1 MERLRSACLLAM
13 VAFAAPVAFGQQSP
27 PIQQQAGTV
36 AVIGDVAHC
45 DNYPLPVGSAL
56 TILQVV
62 RKAVPLSDTVQV
74 KVIRAGHDRAQ
85 WTQLVSAT
93 SLENGE
99 PVSNG
104 DVLVVQSLSPL
115 TVGVQNN
122 AALRT
127 DNGVLVLGLAPSV
140 VIGDV
145 LQQTNNL
152 PLAEGQLKV
161 ISRFQGQKPV
171 DRAEL
176 HLPIA
181 HGDVISIAHDNQTAL
196 KGFGSMSPTFSEW
209 KSTSVP
215 VARDPF
221 SPNGSTPGRDVA
233 QSAQSK
239 PEPFQFPAFPADPLI
254 LPVPDGTSSGSTGDT
269 NDTGDTDTDAATA
282 NDKVSALRISQS
294 EDIADDRP
302 LKNKIRLASHEATIA
317 PAAPLEIALDAA
329 PNTSA
334 ALNPWN
340 LMFIG
345 GLLLAGTL
353 ILVGTMRSD
362 TTDDRIIGAGTI
374 PQPTILEAPL
384 MQADAAQSPP
394 PVTDSNTAVSK
405 TTASTAI
412 RETPMANPKVAE
424 TKLAAPKAE
433 QPNVSKTSSL
443 VSELEWFST
452 DWHGRAVAT
461 SGSAADKSQS
471 HSPAT
476 FDAETVSPEAVAPKA
491 AVPKAVAPKT
501 VVAATSVR
509 QAARPERLITATP
522 AAAASQA
529 DAVAETNPRE
539 IATAETVSD
548 SRIKES
554 APQPTAINEQEAV
567 NAELSLPQADR
578 MQTATENSFS
588 DLEDLLQN
596 RLPIDLCETQL
607 PLRVAL
613 FGKPLGPRR
622 LRIDAAHTA
631 VPDPH
636 MNLTADRRREVSV
649 VAAASQASEAPNADE
664 TAGSLDRALHFLQ
677 ERTNP

>member
-13 VAFAAPVAFGQQSP
+13 VAFAAPVAFGQQTP

-36 AVIGDVAHC
+36 AIIGDVAHC
-45 DNYPLPVGSAL
+45 DNYPLPVGPAL
-56 TILQVV
+56 TIFQAV

-74 KVIRAGHDRAQ
+74 RVIRAGHDSAQ
-85 WTQLVSAT
+85 WTQTVSAT
-93 SLENGE
+93 SLDNGE
-99 PVSNG
+99 PVTNG
-104 DVLVVQSLSPL
+104 DVLVVQSLPPI
-115 TVGVQNN
+115 TVGVQHS

-127 DNGVLVLGLAPSV
+127 DNGVLVLGLAPGV

-161 ISRFQGQKPV
+161 ISRFQGQKPF

-176 HLPIA
+176 HLSIA

-239 PEPFQFPAFPADPLI
+239 PEPFQFPAFPVDPLI
-254 LPVPDGTSSGSTGDT
+254 PAVPDGTSSGSTGDT
-269 NDTGDTDTDAATA
+269 NDTGDTDAATA
-282 NDKVSALRISQS
+282 NDNVSALRISQS
-294 EDIADDRP
+294 EDIADDQP

-374 PQPTILEAPL
+374 PQRTILEAPL
-384 MQADAAQSPP
+384 KQADATQSTP
-394 PVTDSNTAVSK
+394 PVTDSNTADSK

-461 SGSAADKSQS
+461 SASAADKSQS
-471 HSPAT
+471 HSPVT
-476 FDAETVSPEAVAPKA
+476 FDAETAVPKA
-491 AVPKAVAPKT
+491 AVPKTVAPKT
-501 VVAATSVR
+501 AIAATAMW

-522 AAAASQA
+522 AAAASPA

-539 IATAETVSD
+539 IATAEAVSD

-554 APQPTAINEQEAV
+554 APQPTAINEQEAI

-578 MQTATENSFS
+578 ILTATENSFS

-636 MNLTADRRREVSV
+636 TNLTADRRREVSV
-649 VAAASQASEAPNADE
+649 VAAACQTSEASNADE